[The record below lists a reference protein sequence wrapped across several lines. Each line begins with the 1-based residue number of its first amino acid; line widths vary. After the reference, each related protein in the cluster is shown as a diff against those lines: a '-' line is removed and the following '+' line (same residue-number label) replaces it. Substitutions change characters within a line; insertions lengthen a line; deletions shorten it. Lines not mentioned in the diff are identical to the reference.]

1 MHGTPEQMKL
11 LAKITGVVCPACDD
25 SKTEEA
31 EGSEDEDE
39 SQVEIKTMSKK
50 DKKAEVKRLQAQ
62 IKLLTQKAAE
72 SDCEESEEEM
82 WMLNMLDQ
90 EGDAIELET
99 LEKTVKYMA
108 NLARSSGKEP
118 SGGLSASQVYI
129 MGNLALELY
138 AGMVQRFEHNGDTP
152 EAGTKGEVTHE
163 R

>member
-1 MHGTPEQMKL
+1 MPCEF
-11 LAKITGVVCPACDD
+11 A
-25 SKTEEA
+25 
-31 EGSEDEDE
+31 SEDEEE

-99 LEKTVKYMA
+99 LEKTVK
-108 NLARSSGKEP
+108 RSAD
-118 SGGLSASQVYI
+118 GG
-129 MGNLALELY
+129 
-138 AGMVQRFEHNGDTP
+138 
-152 EAGTKGEVTHE
+152 
-163 R
+163 

>member
-1 MHGTPEQMKL
+1 
-11 LAKITGVVCPACDD
+11 
-25 SKTEEA
+25 
-31 EGSEDEDE
+31 
-39 SQVEIKTMSKK
+39 
-50 DKKAEVKRLQAQ
+50 
-62 IKLLTQKAAE
+62 
-72 SDCEESEEEM
+72 
-82 WMLNMLDQ
+82 MLNMLDQ